1 MNRRRFQIL
10 VDFQGQLNLIRHFGW
25 SEVVLLAA
33 LLFVLFCG
41 YCFIELADE
50 VREGE
55 TQTFDEWVLRSL
67 RRDDDPAF
75 SIGPAWL
82 REPMLDITALGSP
95 VVLTL
100 MVIGVIGFMRLQRQ
114 FGAIV
119 LTLVATI
126 TGKLVMEILKYF
138 MDRDRPT
145 VVPHLRDVTD
155 HSFPSGHAMLSAIVY
170 LTLGILLTQVVPGR
184 AAKLY
189 CLLCAMVLT
198 FLVGISRI
206 YLGVHYPTDVLAG
219 WMAGIGWALGWWLIA
234 QYLRRIGTFF
244 EGRRTPGTEG
254 GK

>member
-1 MNRRRFQIL
+1 MKQLYDQMLDFLQRKIAMLRR
-10 VDFQGQLNLIRHFGW
+10 FGW
-25 SEVVLLAA
+25 SKVVWLVAT
-33 LLFVLFCG
+33 LFVLGCG
-41 YCFIELADE
+41 FCFIKLADD
-50 VREGE
+50 VGEGQ

-67 RRDDDPAF
+67 RRADDPAVT
-75 SIGPAWL
+75 IGPAWL

-114 FGAIV
+114 FGCIV

-126 TGKLVMEILKYF
+126 TGKLVMEILKHF

-145 VVPHLRDVTD
+145 AVPHLRDVTD

-184 AAKLY
+184 TAKLY
-189 CLLCAMVLT
+189 CLLCAMILT

-219 WMAGIGWALGWWLIA
+219 WMAGIGWALGWWLVA
-234 QYLRRIGTFF
+234 QYLRRRGMFF
-244 EGRRTPGTEG
+244 EERRTPGTEG